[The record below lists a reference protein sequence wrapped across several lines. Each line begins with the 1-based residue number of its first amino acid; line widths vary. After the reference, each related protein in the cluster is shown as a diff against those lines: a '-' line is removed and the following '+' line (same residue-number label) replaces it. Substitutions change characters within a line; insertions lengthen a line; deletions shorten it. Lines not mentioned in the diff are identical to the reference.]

1 MSGTILE
8 NLSGKKLSILVS
20 SLLFLQFLCFLLGGL
35 IAPVPSSVQT
45 ILATICKD
53 VPGSHNDTSIWLYSR
68 GDDHCQSL
76 EHLDIENHDLKMANQ
91 IVFVFQ
97 MPLPREGRQLDYSRW
112 QQNLIG
118 VLQTDIAYDKNIL
131 LKPHSQMTIDA
142 RLAYRNKGDVD
153 HDWKYLASS
162 LERRDLDCVAD
173 NVTDEYLYN
182 CNAIP
187 LFELGS
193 LHHDYYLLNVRLPV
207 DSDLKMNL
215 DIGHIQDLHLSVIYQ
230 NGGFTKVWVS
240 LKTIFLPFI
249 VVIMAWFWQRVHLL
263 QRKPAL
269 LEYMLLALGSA
280 LTFLNLPLEYLT
292 LVFDMPFML
301 LLSDIRQGIFYACLL
316 SFWLVFAGEHM
327 LIQETGEKSSLKT
340 YWKHL
345 GAVAVGCVSLF
356 LFDMCERGVQLR
368 NPFYSIWVS
377 KVGSSFAL
385 GFIILAGISA
395 GLYFLFLCYM
405 VWRVFCNIN
414 LKRTSLPSMSSAR
427 RLHYEGIIYRFQF
440 LMLATLLCA
449 ALTVIG
455 FIIGQVSEGRW
466 KWDENI
472 DLEFTSAFFTG
483 VYGMWNIYIF
493 ALIVLYAPSHKKWPV
508 NETTE
513 HIISEEIEFSNLPSD
528 SNPSEISSLTQ
539 FARKAALD

>member
-1 MSGTILE
+1 
-8 NLSGKKLSILVS
+8 
-20 SLLFLQFLCFLLGGL
+20 
-35 IAPVPSSVQT
+35 
-45 ILATICKD
+45 
-53 VPGSHNDTSIWLYSR
+53 
-68 GDDHCQSL
+68 
-76 EHLDIENHDLKMANQ
+76 MANQ

-118 VLQTDIAYDKNIL
+118 VLQADIAYDKDIL
-131 LKPHSQMTIDA
+131 LKPHSTMTIDA
-142 RLAYRNKGDVD
+142 RLAYRNKGDPD
-153 HDWKYLASS
+153 QDWKYLASS
-162 LERRDLDCVAD
+162 LERRDLDCMAD

-215 DIGHIQDLHLSVIYQ
+215 DIGHIQDLQLSVIYQ

-249 VVIMAWFWQRVHLL
+249 IIIMAWFWQRVHLL

-269 LEYMLLALGSA
+269 LEYMLLALGCA

-292 LVFDMPFML
+292 LIFDMPFML
-301 LLSDIRQGIFYACLL
+301 LLSDIRQGVFYACLL

-377 KVGSSFAL
+377 KIGSGFAVSITVVNHCKFLLHTKPVLCFAAWIHHSGRNLGGAILPLPVLHGLESVLQHQSEADFAPFDVVGS
-385 GFIILAGISA
+385 
-395 GLYFLFLCYM
+395 
-405 VWRVFCNIN
+405 
-414 LKRTSLPSMSSAR
+414 
-427 RLHYEGIIYRFQF
+427 
-440 LMLATLLCA
+440 
-449 ALTVIG
+449 
-455 FIIGQVSEGRW
+455 
-466 KWDENI
+466 
-472 DLEFTSAFFTG
+472 
-483 VYGMWNIYIF
+483 
-493 ALIVLYAPSHKKWPV
+493 
-508 NETTE
+508 
-513 HIISEEIEFSNLPSD
+513 
-528 SNPSEISSLTQ
+528 
-539 FARKAALD
+539 